1 MEKHVYEKYEE
12 CDDWKPADWHE
23 SFEPERDVENIGIHR
38 NPFARSF
45 IYPRMFIIS
54 PTGEGL
60 ELLSQDQIDQI
71 VKFNQYK
78 GDSLT
83 TSRVEYVE
91 NT

>member
-1 MEKHVYEKYEE
+1 
-12 CDDWKPADWHE
+12 
-23 SFEPERDVENIGIHR
+23 
-38 NPFARSF
+38 
-45 IYPRMFIIS
+45 MFIIS
-54 PTGEGL
+54 PNGEGL

-91 NT
+91 NTQMNSIQVMNKVTSI

>member
-1 MEKHVYEKYEE
+1 
-12 CDDWKPADWHE
+12 
-23 SFEPERDVENIGIHR
+23 
-38 NPFARSF
+38 
-45 IYPRMFIIS
+45 MFIIS
-54 PTGEGL
+54 PVGEGL

>member
-1 MEKHVYEKYEE
+1 
-12 CDDWKPADWHE
+12 
-23 SFEPERDVENIGIHR
+23 
-38 NPFARSF
+38 
-45 IYPRMFIIS
+45 MFIIS
-54 PTGEGL
+54 PSGEGL

-91 NT
+91 NTQMNSIQVMNKVTSIQEAQL